1 MPLRNYFLITAL
13 FIFNSVA
20 LGQLC
25 SGSLGD
31 PIVNIHFG
39 AGTNPGPPLST
50 TNTNYTYTSILCPPD
65 GSYTLANN
73 SNGCFG
79 NSWHNITEDHTPGDG
94 SGYMMLVNASLTPG
108 DFYVDTVKNL
118 CGSGTYEF
126 SAWMVNVLRST
137 ACNGNGSQPNIT
149 FSIESI
155 TGTVIQTYNT
165 GTISALDFP
174 QWKQYGFFFTLPASV
189 SSLVLRITNNAPGGC
204 GNDLALDDIAFRPC
218 RPKIDAGF
226 ANVNGSGGKVNF
238 CFTDNKSITLS
249 STLQGG
255 YNNPAFQWQESLDTG
270 SNWKDIPGAT
280 SNNYTQSF
288 NRPGTYRY
296 RMAAA
301 EASRINELICRVS
314 SNVLTIIIDSF
325 PKPAISSTS
334 PVCEGN
340 DLTLTAENGS
350 SYLWSG
356 PNNFS
361 SSLRVPT
368 ISSVTN
374 MVAGKYFVTVIS
386 AGGCSAVDSISVVV
400 SPIPIANAGNDQII
414 CQGDK
419 AQLQSSGGD
428 RFSWQPTIG
437 LSNPNINNPIA
448 SPAITTQYVV
458 TATNPGGCKNEDSI
472 TIVVNKKPTANAG
485 PDKKIQEGQSVQ
497 LLGSTD
503 TTAGFNFSWSPP
515 RFIDEIFVL
524 RPFVNPTMDF
534 WYTFTV
540 NSTNGCGS
548 AADSVFVRVY
558 KKITIPNTFTPNG
571 DGIND
576 VWEIDGL
583 QTYPESVT
591 EVYNR
596 YGQLVHRSRGYS
608 RAWDGKLNGTF
619 LPVGTYYY
627 IINRNK
633 DLPLLS
639 GSITI
644 IR

>member
-1 MPLRNYFLITAL
+1 LPLRNYFLITAL

-79 NSWHNITEDHTPGDG
+79 NTWHNITEDHTPVDG

-108 DFYVDTVKNL
+108 DFYVDTVRNL
-118 CGSGTYEF
+118 CGSGSYEF

-149 FSIESI
+149 FSIEST

-165 GTISALDFP
+165 GTIAALDFP
-174 QWKQYGFFFTLPASV
+174 QWKQYGFFFTLPSTV
-189 SSLVLRITNNAPGGC
+189 SSLVLRITNNAAGGC

-218 RPKIDAGF
+218 GPKIDAGF

-255 YNNPAFQWQESLDTG
+255 YNNPAFQWQESLDTV

-280 SNNYTQSF
+280 SNNYTRSF

-340 DLTLTAENGS
+340 DLTLTAESGS

-386 AGGCSAVDSISVVV
+386 AGGCSAVDSINVVV

-437 LSNPNINNPIA
+437 LSNPNIKNPIA

-497 LLGSTD
+497 LQGSTD

-524 RPFVNPTMDF
+524 RPFVNPAMDF

-596 YGQLVHRSRGYS
+596 YGQLVYRSRGYS
-608 RAWDGKLNGTF
+608 RAWDGKLNGTV

-633 DLPLLS
+633 DLPLVS